1 MSDDARPPN
10 VFELADAGPRDD
22 AARLILCGNLEAAD
36 AAARIPV
43 DDLPCYQVLGADSVA
58 DASCPWLRLA
68 SVAPGQDLTS
78 PAPTLAPAD
87 AQALAEVLGQTNWL
101 LLIIGGSAESRAIA
115 MVVGRFALERG
126 LQVSAFVPAERQ
138 SSSAEQASL
147 LAAVSFLCICP
158 PGVPPRLAAEALW
171 ASVMY
176 QGIVGVDY
184 GDLRGNLNGE
194 GQLLWAPMRQDGP
207 DRIRGILSQ
216 LDDFAPREML
226 WAVLVMP
233 ESLSLEE
240 FTEVGDYVSDYCHE
254 QCSVVI
260 ALPETDLLPNG
271 LSLFVG

>member
-1 MSDDARPPN
+1 MSDDVRPPN

-22 AARLILCGNLEAAD
+22 AARLILCGNLDAAD

-43 DDLPCYQVLGADSVA
+43 DDLPCYQVLGTDSVP
-58 DASCPWLRLA
+58 DTSCPWLRLE
-68 SVAPGQDLTS
+68 SVAAGQSLPS
-78 PAPTLAPAD
+78 AARALAPAD
-87 AQALAEVLGQTNWL
+87 VQALAEILGETDWL
-101 LLIIGGSAESRAIA
+101 LLIVGDSAESRAIA
-115 MVVGRFALERG
+115 MLVGRFALERG
-126 LQVSAFVPAERQ
+126 LQVSAFAPAQ
-138 SSSAEQASL
+138 QQPSPADQASL
-147 LAAVSFLCICP
+147 LAAVSFLCSCP
-158 PGVPPRLAAEALW
+158 PGVPTRLAAEALW

-184 GDLRGNLNGE
+184 GDLRGNLTGE

-216 LDDFAPREML
+216 LDDFTPREML

-233 ESLSLEE
+233 ESLALEE

-271 LSLFVG
+271 LFLFVG